1 LSTAISRRAFL
12 GATASLAGAAFGGP
26 EALSQGAAPRVHLRL
41 LETSDL
47 HMFVMDWDYYR
58 AKTDATVGLARTAT
72 LIRAARSENPNT
84 LLFDNGDFLQ
94 GNPLADYVA
103 AQPAPSASKP
113 HPLVT
118 TMAGLGYDA
127 AGLGNHEFNYGLDF
141 LEASLQGA
149 PFPFLCAN
157 VVRAGGGAFLPP
169 TAILKRAFKDEAGVE
184 HDLRIGV
191 ISFVPPQI
199 MTWDKSRLQGK
210 IEASDIVVAARN
222 LIPDLRKTCDVVVAL
237 CHAGIK
243 TGPWAE
249 GEENASF
256 HLAAVPGI
264 DVIMTGHSHRVFP
277 GKDFASLP
285 GVDAVGGRL
294 DGVDAVGGRLDGVP
308 AVMPGFWGSH
318 LGVVDLA
325 LTRKGERW
333 TVENAQVEARP
344 IYRRAQDKVE
354 ELAQPDALV
363 TTSIAAAHRGAL
375 SWVEQPVG
383 AIDGQIHSYFV
394 WAGHD
399 PATALVNAAQIWY
412 ARPLLATAGFG
423 DLPLLSTASPFRVGY
438 TPDSFIDIPAG
449 QVPLRA
455 IADLYIYS
463 SNTVTVVKVTGA
475 QILEWLDYAAR
486 AFNTIDPSK
495 EGAQALINK
504 SLPSYNFDTIAGLTY
519 RIDVTK
525 PTRGGGVGAPGSGR
539 IVDVR
544 FEGEPIALDRE
555 FAVVTNNYRADG
567 GGKFPAM
574 ANAQTILRMPDT
586 NRDAIARYFKASPT
600 VEAPKIF
607 PWAFAKTGKATAVY
621 FDTGRAAAP
630 LLPGFPGLSPMGDGE
645 PGYVRVAM
653 TLS

>member
-1 LSTAISRRAFL
+1 LSTAVTRRAFL
-12 GATASLAGAAFGGP
+12 GATASLAGAALGVP

-72 LIRAARSENPNT
+72 LIRAARGENPNT

-94 GNPLADYVA
+94 GNPLADYIA
-103 AQPAPSASKP
+103 AQPTPSVSKP

-127 AGLGNHEFNYGLDF
+127 VGLGNHEFNYGLDF

-157 VVRAGGGAFLPP
+157 VSRVGGGAFLPP
-169 TAILKRAFKDEAGVE
+169 HAILKRAFKDETGVE
-184 HDLRIGV
+184 HDLRVGV
-191 ISFVPPQI
+191 ISFAPPQI
-199 MTWDKSRLQGK
+199 MTWDKSHLQGK
-210 IEASDIVVAARN
+210 VEAHDIVVAARN
-222 LIPDLRKTCDVVVAL
+222 LIPNLRKSCDVLVAL
-237 CHAGIK
+237 CHSGIK
-243 TGPWAE
+243 TGPWVE

-264 DVIMTGHSHRVFP
+264 DAIMTGHSHRVFP
-277 GKDFASLP
+277 GKDFANHP
-285 GVDAVGGRL
+285 GVDAT
-294 DGVDAVGGRLDGVP
+294 GGRLDGVP

-318 LGVVDLA
+318 LGIVDLV
-325 LTRKGERW
+325 LTRQGERW
-333 TVENAQVEARP
+333 TVENAKVEARP
-344 IYRRAQDKVE
+344 IYRRVQDKVE
-354 ELAQPDALV
+354 ELAQPDPGV
-363 TTSIAAAHRGAL
+363 ITSIAAAHRGAL

-383 AIDGQIHSYFV
+383 AIDQQIHSYFV

-399 PATALVNAAQIWY
+399 PATALVNAAQTWY
-412 ARPLLATAGFG
+412 ARPLLAAAGFA
-423 DLPLLSTASPFRVGY
+423 DLPLLSAAAPYRVGY

-463 SNTVTVVKVTGA
+463 SNTVVVVKVTGA
-475 QILEWLDYAAR
+475 QILEWLDYGAR
-486 AFNTIDPSK
+486 VFNTIDPSK
-495 EGAQALINK
+495 DGAQALINR
-504 SLPSYNFDTIAGLTY
+504 SIPSYNFDTIAGLTY

-525 PTRGGGVGAPGSGR
+525 PTASGGR
-539 IVDVR
+539 IADVR
-544 FEGEPIALDRE
+544 FEGEPLALDRE
-555 FAVVTNNYRADG
+555 FAVITNNYRADG
-567 GGKFPAM
+567 GGKFPPM
-574 ANAQTILRMPDT
+574 ANAQVILRTPDT

-600 VEAPKIF
+600 VEAPKVI
-607 PWAFAKTGKATAVY
+607 PWSFAKTGKATAVY
-621 FDTGRAAAP
+621 FDTGKAAVP
-630 LLPGFPGLSPMGDGE
+630 LLPGFPALSAMGDGE

-653 TLS
+653 TL

>member
-1 LSTAISRRAFL
+1 MSTVISRRAFL
-12 GATASLAGAAFGGP
+12 GATASLAGAALGVS
-26 EALSQGAAPRVHLRL
+26 EALSQGPAARMNVRL

-47 HMFVMDWDYYR
+47 HMFVTDWDYYR

-72 LIRAARSENPNT
+72 LIRAARNENPNT

-94 GNPLADYVA
+94 GNPLADYIA

-127 AGLGNHEFNYGLDF
+127 VGLGNHEFNYGLDF

-157 VVRAGGGAFLPP
+157 VSRAGGGAFLPP
-169 TAILKRAFKDEAGVE
+169 HAILKRAFKDEAGAE

-191 ISFVPPQI
+191 ISFAPPQI
-199 MTWDKSRLQGK
+199 MTWDKSRLEGK
-210 IEASDIVVAARN
+210 IEAHDIVDAARN
-222 LIPDLRKTCDVVVAL
+222 LIPDLRKSCDVVVAL
-237 CHAGIK
+237 CHSGIR
-243 TGPWAE
+243 TGPWVE

-264 DVIMTGHSHRVFP
+264 DAILTGHSHRVFP

-294 DGVDAVGGRLDGVP
+294 NGVP

-318 LGVVDLA
+318 LGVVDLT
-325 LTRKGERW
+325 LTRQGEGW
-333 TVENAQVEARP
+333 TVEDAKVEARP
-344 IYRRAQDKVE
+344 IYRRVQDKVE
-354 ELAQPDALV
+354 ELAQPDSLV
-363 TTSIAAAHRGAL
+363 TASIATAHRGAL

-383 AIDGQIHSYFV
+383 AIDARIHSYFV

-399 PATALVNAAQIWY
+399 PATALVNAAQTWY
-412 ARPLLATAGFG
+412 AQPLLASAGFG
-423 DLPLLSTASPFRVGY
+423 GLPLLSAAAPFRVGY
-438 TPDSFIDIPAG
+438 TPDSFTDIPAG

-455 IADLYIYS
+455 IADLYVYS

-486 AFNTIDPSK
+486 VFNTIDPAK
-495 EGAQALINK
+495 DGAQALINK
-504 SLPSYNFDTIAGLTY
+504 SIPSYNFDTIAGLTY

-525 PTRGGGVGAPGSGR
+525 PAAAGKGR

-567 GGKFPAM
+567 GGKFPPM

-600 VEAPKIF
+600 VEAPKTF
-607 PWAFAKTGKATAVY
+607 PWTFAKTGKATTVY

-630 LLPGFPGLSPMGDGE
+630 LLPGFSGLSPMGEGE